1 MTPLLF
7 TCLLAVFSAVTAHSS
22 IFGPEEVTVL
32 EGSPVSIKC
41 FYPNSSVNRHSRKFW
56 CQPDSTGRCM
66 TLISTDFI
74 SEAYKGKA
82 KLTDFPEENSFV
94 VDISEVDLDDTGS
107 YKCGVGVNDRGLDFT
122 VSLHVNKDPG
132 STGYTAD
139 LGGEVTITCTFTEE
153 TRANKKTFYK
163 LIDGKRVAII
173 DTDKQVALDYI
184 GRTKL
189 NIESTT
195 DLKFTVIIKK
205 LRASDSGIYICQSG
219 YQEHEIELQVRVP
232 DPVLLYGNLKS
243 SVIFDCALS
252 TKYKLPVFLCH
263 VKDETTCEVV
273 VNSLG
278 EVNPDFEGRVWLKSR
293 SEGNFSV
300 VVAGLRKEDSG
311 DYLCGSNPT
320 GAPAEGNCPVQYW
333 RLFVNEEIPRT
344 SISTAVK
351 GVPGGSVTLLCP
363 YNNENDHKYLC
374 HWGKDGQS
382 CQSLVD
388 NDGEVEDEYEGRLR
402 LIQEPGNGIFTVI
415 FAKLTEED
423 DGFYWCAAENGNP
436 LYTPVK
442 VQVVEGKSLRTG
454 TRKKQAPVLC
464 SPYLHPSHHP
474 PASPTPNETPSGD
487 SPPAPATCP
496 DLSKHLPPPVT
507 TAGTSCCPALL
518 FTESCGTSS
527 TNFCSSVFLLPI
539 PGNPGLTVVSE
550 SPGDTVKLSCQF
562 PCKYNSYEKYWCRW
576 SSQDCEALPTQ
587 EEDASDDVVNCRLI
601 SKVLS
606 VNAGDEGWYWCGV
619 KQDQN
624 YGEVVAVRVPVEATV
639 EEPVKVSQ
647 PEAKAEPLPAEEKVE
662 PVVKEVDSK
671 VLVKEVDS
679 KVLAKEVD
687 SKVVNNQVVANPKL
701 LAEEAVVESAG
712 DPASGSR
719 ASVESSSSQGQSG
732 TSKVLLSTLV
742 PLGLVLAAG
751 AMAVAV
757 ARARHRRNVD
767 RVSIGSYRTDI
778 SMSDLAGSRDF
789 GAIDN
794 PAACPEARET
804 SLEGKDEVTITTE
817 STVEIQEPKKAKR
830 SSKEEADMAYS
841 AFLLQSSAM
850 ATEHQDDPTE
860 P

>member
-74 SEAYKGKA
+74 SAAYKGKA

-139 LGGEVTITCTFTEE
+139 LGGEVTITCTFTDE
-153 TRANKKTFYK
+153 TRAKKKTLYK
-163 LIDGKRVAII
+163 LIGEDREQDRVAII

-184 GRTKL
+184 GRTTL

-195 DLKFTVIIKK
+195 DLEFTVTIKK

-219 YQEHEIELQVRVP
+219 YQEHDIELQVRVP

-252 TKYKLPVFLCH
+252 TKYTLPVFLCH

-273 VNSLG
+273 VNSRG

-293 SEGNFSV
+293 NEGNFSV

-311 DYLCGSNPT
+311 DYLCGSSLT

-333 RLFVNEEIPRT
+333 RLFVNEEIPKIP
-344 SISTAVK
+344 ISTVVK
-351 GVPGGSVTLLCP
+351 GVPGGSVTIPCP
-363 YNNENDHKYLC
+363 DNNESVHKYLC

-388 NDGEVEDEYEGRLR
+388 NDGEVEEGYEGRLR
-402 LIQEPGNGIFTVI
+402 LIQEPGNRIFTVI
-415 FAKLTEED
+415 FAKLTKED

-442 VQVVEGKSLRTG
+442 VQVVEG
-454 TRKKQAPVLC
+454 
-464 SPYLHPSHHP
+464 
-474 PASPTPNETPSGD
+474 
-487 SPPAPATCP
+487 
-496 DLSKHLPPPVT
+496 
-507 TAGTSCCPALL
+507 
-518 FTESCGTSS
+518 
-527 TNFCSSVFLLPI
+527 
-539 PGNPGLTVVSE
+539 NPGLTVVSE
-550 SPGDTVKLSCQF
+550 SPGDTVTLRCQF

-576 SSQDCEALPTQ
+576 SSQDCETLTTQ

-639 EEPVKVSQ
+639 DEPVKVSQ

-662 PVVKEVDSK
+662 PIVKEVDSK
-671 VLVKEVDS
+671 VLAKEVDSKVLAKEVDSKVLAKEVDSKVLAKEVDS

>member
-1 MTPLLF
+1 MKLHNRKMGWLFLPCRSVPQATVGCPLSPRLVAAPCLSAARSSFCPSSSGVWAARLNKEILDQLCADSPQKSAWAVQPPQEPPAMTPLWF
-7 TCLLAVFSAVTAHSS
+7 TCLLALFSVVTAHSS
-22 IFGPEEVTVL
+22 IFGPEEITVL

-56 CQPDSTGRCM
+56 CQPDKTGRCM

-74 SEAYKGKA
+74 SAAYKGKA

-94 VDISEVDLDDTGS
+94 VEIDKVNQDDTGS

-132 STGYTAD
+132 PDFYSAD
-139 LGGEVTITCTFTEE
+139 ISGEVTVTCTFTPE
-153 TRANKKTFYK
+153 TRGKKKTFYK
-163 LIDGKRVAII
+163 WIEGNRVPII
-173 DTDKQVALDYI
+173 DTDGKVDSGYT
-184 GRTKL
+184 GRITL

-195 DLKFTVIIKK
+195 ALEFTVTIIRLKV
-205 LRASDSGIYICQSG
+205 SDTGIYVCESG
-219 YQEHEIELQVRVP
+219 NQEHDVELRVSVS
-232 DPVLLYGNLKS
+232 DPVLLYGNQKS
-243 SVIFDCALS
+243 SVIFDCDLNTS
-252 TKYKLPVFLCH
+252 KKTVPVFLCH
-263 VKDETTCEVV
+263 VKNETTCEVV

-278 EVNPDFEGRVWLKSR
+278 EVNPDFKGRVWLKSR
-293 SEGNFSV
+293 NEGSFKV
-300 VVAGLRKEDSG
+300 VVAGLKKEDSG
-311 DYLCGSNPT
+311 DYLCGLHPT
-320 GAPAEGNCPVQYW
+320 GAPTAGGWPVQYW
-333 RLFVNEEIPRT
+333 RLFVNEEIPKT
-344 SISTAVK
+344 QISTVVK
-351 GVPGGSVTLLCP
+351 GVPGGSVTIRCP
-363 YNNENDHKYLC
+363 HNNENDHKYLC
-374 HWGKDGQS
+374 LWGKDGQS
-382 CQSLVD
+382 CQPLVD
-388 NDGEVEDEYEGRLR
+388 NEEEVEEEYEGRLR

-415 FAKLTEED
+415 ITKLTEKD
-423 DGFYWCAAENGNP
+423 NGFYWCAAEDVNP

-442 VQVVEGKSLRTG
+442 VQVVKGK
-454 TRKKQAPVLC
+454 
-464 SPYLHPSHHP
+464 
-474 PASPTPNETPSGD
+474 
-487 SPPAPATCP
+487 
-496 DLSKHLPPPVT
+496 
-507 TAGTSCCPALL
+507 
-518 FTESCGTSS
+518 
-527 TNFCSSVFLLPI
+527 
-539 PGNPGLTVVSE
+539 PGLTVVSE
-550 SPGDTVKLSCQF
+550 SSGDTVTLSCKF
-562 PCKYNSYEKYWCRW
+562 PCKYYSYEKYWCKW

-606 VNAGDEGWYWCGV
+606 VNASDNGWYWCGV

-624 YGEVVAVRVPVEATV
+624 YGEALAVHVPLEATV
-639 EEPVKVSQ
+639 EDTVKVSQ
-647 PEAKAEPLPAEEKVE
+647 PKAKAEPLPAEEKVE

-719 ASVESSSSQGQSG
+719 ASVESSSAQGQSG

-742 PLGLVLAAG
+742 PLGLVLAVG

-789 GAIDN
+789 GAIEN

-804 SLEGKDEVTITTE
+804 SLEGKDEITITTE

-850 ATEHQDDPTE
+850 ATEHQDDPKE